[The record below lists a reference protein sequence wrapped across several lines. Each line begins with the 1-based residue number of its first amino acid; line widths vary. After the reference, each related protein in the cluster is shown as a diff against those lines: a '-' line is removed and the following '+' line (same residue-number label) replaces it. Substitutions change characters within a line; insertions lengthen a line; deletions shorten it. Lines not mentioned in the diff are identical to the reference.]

1 MLRSAIILAVCLAVS
16 ACSSGGTPNLINPP
30 PTEGP
35 DEFSILPTKPLET
48 PPNLNALPAPTPG
61 WSNRTDP
68 RPEAEAIAAL
78 GGNPAALN
86 RASSDGALL
95 RHTTRY
101 GVASNIRPTLASSD
115 LEYRRANEGRF
126 LERVFNVNTYYKA
139 YESQS
144 LNKYRELDRFRAAGV
159 PTPAVPPPPSDG

>member
-1 MLRSAIILAVCLAVS
+1 MLRSAIILAVFLAVS
-16 ACSSGGTPNLINPP
+16 ACSSGGTPNLMNPP
-30 PTEGP
+30 ATEGP

-48 PPNLNALPAPTPG
+48 PPNLNTLPAPTPG

-68 RPEAEAIAAL
+68 QPEAEAIAAL

-95 RHTTRY
+95 TYTTRY

-115 LEYRRANEGRF
+115 LQYRRDNQGRF
-126 LERVFNVNTYYKA
+126 LERVFNVNSYY
-139 YESQS
+139 
-144 LNKYRELDRFRAAGV
+144 RA
-159 PTPAVPPPPSDG
+159 